1 MSVSALSPS
10 RALGGVSGLLQGV
23 SLLGLVLL
31 LIKAAQLDLHIAGV
45 IDSNDALVKRAII
58 TYVKMHTGNPPDYD
72 HLKASYDEQKAQL
85 MVATG
90 YTQWQ

>member
-1 MSVSALSPS
+1 MA
-10 RALGGVSGLLQGV
+10 
-23 SLLGLVLL
+23 SLLEEVKRAMRVKSNNADLEGDLL
-31 LIKAAQLDLHIAGV
+31 SLIKAAQLDLHIAGV